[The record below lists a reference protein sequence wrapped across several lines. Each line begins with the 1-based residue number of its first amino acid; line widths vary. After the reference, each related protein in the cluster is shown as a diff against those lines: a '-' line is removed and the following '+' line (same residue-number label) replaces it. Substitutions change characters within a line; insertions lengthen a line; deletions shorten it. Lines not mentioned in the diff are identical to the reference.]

1 MKTKNLLI
9 LSTALVSL
17 SACNSGGGSSADSQ
31 TNQTSSISTKW
42 INVGGK
48 APNFIGGSNSIIYDK
63 KNNSFFGVVRDSNGF
78 SNLCS
83 ISANATPTDSW
94 KCNVSLPDGYSV
106 LHEPRDTIIGDNN
119 GHLYI
124 YGINI
129 PIKNENINNRY
140 VLKYNINTS
149 NWESAVQITYP
160 TGMLEPWLPYHPMFI
175 SDMLIGVDINNP
187 NDLATID
194 LSTGTISTESNF
206 YNPKIYGAQTIA
218 NMTNLYYNNDDQLY
232 TKSLISKGAVAQK
245 VGAQQSAYYIGD
257 LYADKENLYTCGSHN
272 ISYLPIG
279 ATESTP
285 WQELPPTS
293 IYTYYNNNGNELK
306 ETTSCDNIFANDN
319 TIYAY
324 AEVFESIN
332 QDSKVST
339 RLQLIKYQ
347 R

>member
-1 MKTKNLLI
+1 
-9 LSTALVSL
+9 
-17 SACNSGGGSSADSQ
+17 
-31 TNQTSSISTKW
+31 
-42 INVGGK
+42 
-48 APNFIGGSNSIIYDK
+48 
-63 KNNSFFGVVRDSNGF
+63 
-78 SNLCS
+78 
-83 ISANATPTDSW
+83 
-94 KCNVSLPDGYSV
+94 
-106 LHEPRDTIIGDNN
+106 
-119 GHLYI
+119 
-124 YGINI
+124 
-129 PIKNENINNRY
+129 
-140 VLKYNINTS
+140 
-149 NWESAVQITYP
+149 
-160 TGMLEPWLPYHPMFI
+160 MLEPWLPYHPMFI

-218 NMTNLYYNNDDQLY
+218 NMINLYYNNDDQLY